1 MTKRDGER
9 TRWTDEMLDQLADSV
24 SELRESVSEVR
35 DSVSELR
42 ESVSEL
48 RESVS
53 EVKDSVDGVRI
64 TAQALLQIAAQQQR
78 ENEARQAEIAEIR
91 QRQEESDKRFEVLL
105 SEVRYL
111 IRQNELP
118 RRKRTGYQNQ
128 NRLNC
133 RFWCSCRYS
142 LSCSFTYLAIIPSS
156 PCFPTVLA

>member
-1 MTKRDGER
+1 MTRRDGER
-9 TRWTDEMLDQLADSV
+9 TRWTDEMLDELADSV

-42 ESVSEL
+42 ESVSEVKDSVSEL

-53 EVKDSVDGVRI
+53 EVKDSVEGVRI

-91 QRQEESDKRFEVLL
+91 QRQEDSDKRFEVLL

-111 IRQNELP
+111 IRQIKPE
-118 RRKRTGYQNQ
+118 NQ
-128 NRLNC
+128 
-133 RFWCSCRYS
+133 S
-142 LSCSFTYLAIIPSS
+142 
-156 PCFPTVLA
+156 

>member
-1 MTKRDGER
+1 MTRNSAGQS
-9 TRWTDEMLDQLADSV
+9 RWTDEMLDELADSV
-24 SELRESVSEVR
+24 SGVK

-53 EVKDSVDGVRI
+53 EVKDSVEGLQL

-78 ENEARQAEIAEIR
+78 ENEARQAEIAETK

-111 IRQNELP
+111 IRQIKP
-118 RRKRTGYQNQ
+118 GD
-128 NRLNC
+128 
-133 RFWCSCRYS
+133 
-142 LSCSFTYLAIIPSS
+142 
-156 PCFPTVLA
+156 

>member
-1 MTKRDGER
+1 MTRRDGER
-9 TRWTDEMLDQLADSV
+9 KRWTDEMLDELADSV

-42 ESVSEL
+42 ESVSEVKDSVSEL

-53 EVKDSVDGVRI
+53 EVRESVDGVRI

-111 IRQNELP
+111 IRQIKPE
-118 RRKRTGYQNQ
+118 NQ
-128 NRLNC
+128 
-133 RFWCSCRYS
+133 S
-142 LSCSFTYLAIIPSS
+142 
-156 PCFPTVLA
+156 

>member
-1 MTKRDGER
+1 MTRRDGER
-9 TRWTDEMLDQLADSV
+9 KRWTDEMLDELADSV

-42 ESVSEL
+42 ESVSEVNDSVSEL

-53 EVKDSVDGVRI
+53 EVRESVDGVRI

-111 IRQNELP
+111 IRQIKPE
-118 RRKRTGYQNQ
+118 NQ
-128 NRLNC
+128 
-133 RFWCSCRYS
+133 S
-142 LSCSFTYLAIIPSS
+142 
-156 PCFPTVLA
+156 

>member
-35 DSVSELR
+35 E
-42 ESVSEL
+42 
-48 RESVS
+48 
-53 EVKDSVDGVRI
+53 SVDGVRI

-111 IRQNELP
+111 IRQIKPE
-118 RRKRTGYQNQ
+118 NQ
-128 NRLNC
+128 
-133 RFWCSCRYS
+133 S
-142 LSCSFTYLAIIPSS
+142 
-156 PCFPTVLA
+156 

>member
-1 MTKRDGER
+1 
-9 TRWTDEMLDQLADSV
+9 MLDELADSV
-24 SELRESVSEVR
+24 SGVK

-53 EVKDSVDGVRI
+53 EVKDSVEGLQL

-78 ENEARQAEIAEIR
+78 ENEARQAEIAETK

-111 IRQNELP
+111 IRQIKP
-118 RRKRTGYQNQ
+118 GD
-128 NRLNC
+128 
-133 RFWCSCRYS
+133 
-142 LSCSFTYLAIIPSS
+142 
-156 PCFPTVLA
+156 

>member
-1 MTKRDGER
+1 MTRRDGER
-9 TRWTDEMLDQLADSV
+9 MRWTDEMLDKLADSV

-42 ESVSEL
+42 ESVSAVRDSVSEL

-53 EVKDSVDGVRI
+53 EVRDSVDGVRI

-91 QRQEESDKRFEVLL
+91 QRQEESDKRFEILV

-111 IRQNELP
+111 IRQIKP
-118 RRKRTGYQNQ
+118 GD
-128 NRLNC
+128 
-133 RFWCSCRYS
+133 
-142 LSCSFTYLAIIPSS
+142 
-156 PCFPTVLA
+156 

>member
-1 MTKRDGER
+1 MTRRDGER
-9 TRWTDEMLDQLADSV
+9 KRWTDEMLDELADSV

-42 ESVSEL
+42 ESVSEVKDSVSEL

-53 EVKDSVDGVRI
+53 EVRESVDGVRI

-111 IRQNELP
+111 IRQIKP
-118 RRKRTGYQNQ
+118 GD
-128 NRLNC
+128 
-133 RFWCSCRYS
+133 
-142 LSCSFTYLAIIPSS
+142 
-156 PCFPTVLA
+156 

>member
-9 TRWTDEMLDQLADSV
+9 TRWTDEMLDELADSV

-42 ESVSEL
+42 ESVSEVRDSVSEL

-53 EVKDSVDGVRI
+53 EVRESVDGVRI

-78 ENEARQAEIAEIR
+78 ENETRQAEIAEIR

-111 IRQNELP
+111 IRQIKPE
-118 RRKRTGYQNQ
+118 NQ
-128 NRLNC
+128 
-133 RFWCSCRYS
+133 S
-142 LSCSFTYLAIIPSS
+142 
-156 PCFPTVLA
+156 

>member
-1 MTKRDGER
+1 MTRNSAGQS
-9 TRWTDEMLDQLADSV
+9 RWTDEMLDELADSV
-24 SELRESVSEVR
+24 SGVK

-53 EVKDSVDGVRI
+53 EVKDSVEGLQL

-91 QRQEESDKRFEVLL
+91 QRQEDSDKRFEVLL

-111 IRQNELP
+111 IRQIKPE
-118 RRKRTGYQNQ
+118 NQ
-128 NRLNC
+128 
-133 RFWCSCRYS
+133 S
-142 LSCSFTYLAIIPSS
+142 
-156 PCFPTVLA
+156 